1 MNWEKKTKELTDREK
16 EILELIDKK
25 KMRQKLC
32 ERYWSRLRKRE
43 IKKRNKN
50 KCLSFEL

>member
-25 KMRQKLC
+25 KN
-32 ERYWSRLRKRE
+32 ETEALRKILE
-43 IKKRNKN
+43 SIEKKRDQKT
-50 KCLSFEL
+50 K